1 MNSINTNDTLPG
13 VAPRWVDKQK
23 GFARKHAAYPLE
35 IILALNRARDIGVPA
50 STVEDAIRKVI
61 EQMQGSM
68 L

>member
-50 STVEDAIRKVI
+50 SVVESAIKNTI
-61 EQMQGSM
+61 NQLQQG
-68 L
+68 